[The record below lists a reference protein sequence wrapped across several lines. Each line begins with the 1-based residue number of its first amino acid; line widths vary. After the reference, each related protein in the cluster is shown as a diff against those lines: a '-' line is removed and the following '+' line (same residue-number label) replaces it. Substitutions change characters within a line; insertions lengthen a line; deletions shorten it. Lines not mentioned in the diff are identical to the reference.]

1 MKLFTHFLSQG
12 TDLPT
17 THWGYFTR
25 WPRAHSSGMSTRVA
39 PEHDSSRLKE
49 SHHTDCSTLAHRPEY
64 AHRLTAPVR
73 AHLGMSTRWPQAECL
88 GMSISVART
97 AMAPDCTHVWV
108 YPSPSVAPSA
118 RPDGWP
124 PSPAVKPQHILSAT
138 RALRLKSCFSSLIR
152 TDPAADR
159 PVEHMH
165 HPTEAGVTKP
175 PALNSGTPRDQKL
188 ACGVRHTLDGTA
200 ARHKTLKDTLRPET
214 PAPGIASVPALCP
227 GEEWCLH
234 HSPSVVAGGSTDD
247 AR

>member
-39 PEHDSSRLKE
+39 LEHDSSRLEE

-124 PSPAVKPQHILSAT
+124 LSPAVKPQHILSLPPEPFGSRVAS
-138 RALRLKSCFSSLIR
+138 RPSSGRIPQP
-152 TDPAADR
+152 TDPSS
-159 PVEHMH
+159 
-165 HPTEAGVTKP
+165 T
-175 PALNSGTPRDQKL
+175 
-188 ACGVRHTLDGTA
+188 C
-200 ARHKTLKDTLRPET
+200 TLRPW
-214 PAPGIASVPALCP
+214 PV
-227 GEEWCLH
+227 
-234 HSPSVVAGGSTDD
+234 
-247 AR
+247 